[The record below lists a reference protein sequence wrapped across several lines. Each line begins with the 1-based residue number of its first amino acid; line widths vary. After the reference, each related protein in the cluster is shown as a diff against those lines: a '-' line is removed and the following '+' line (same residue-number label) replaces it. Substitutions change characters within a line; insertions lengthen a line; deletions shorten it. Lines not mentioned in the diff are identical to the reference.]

1 MVALYRP
8 GPMEQI
14 PTFIKAKH
22 GLEPIHYPHPILASF
37 LEETYG
43 VIVYQ
48 EQVLFIVREFAG
60 YSLGKA
66 DIFRKAMGKKIPEV
80 MQKEKQNFITGA
92 KAKGFSRELA
102 EQVFALIEPFAG
114 YAFNKAHAFSYALI
128 AYQTAYL
135 KANYPVE
142 YITALLSAHAGVME
156 KITSAISECR
166 RLGIKVLPPNI
177 NHSEANFSIEKDEK
191 GSLAIRFGLT
201 SIKNVGVGAIES
213 IIAEREKSGQFK
225 SIEDLCRRCDLRNM
239 NRRVM
244 ESLIKAGALDCL
256 GNRGTLLN
264 NVNEILSLAQRE
276 QKYREAG
283 QTTMFDLW
291 GKEVPVPVSRPRP
304 AGG

>member
-1 MVALYRP
+1 MRRYIKELKPSTFPEIAAIVALYRP

-14 PTFIKAKH
+14 PTYIKAKH

-66 DIFRKAMGKKIPEV
+66 DIFRKAMGKKIVSV
-80 MQKEKQNFITGA
+80 MQKEKANFIAGA
-92 KAKGFSRELA
+92 NAKGFSTDLA
-102 EQVFALIEPFAG
+102 EQVFTLIEPFAG

-142 YITALLSAHAGVME
+142 YITALLSAHAGVTE

-177 NHSEANFSIEKDEK
+177 NRSKANFSIEKDEK
-191 GSLAIRFGLT
+191 DNLVIRFGLT
-201 SIKNVGVGAIES
+201 SIKNVGVGGIEH
-213 IIAEREKSGQFK
+213 ILRERDKNGEFT
-225 SIEDLCRRCDLRNM
+225 SIEELCRRCDMRNV
-239 NRRVM
+239 NKRVM
-244 ESLIKAGALDCL
+244 ESMIKAG
-256 GNRGTLLN
+256 
-264 NVNEILSLAQRE
+264 S
-276 QKYREAG
+276 AG
-283 QTTMFDLW
+283 LP
-291 GKEVPVPVSRPRP
+291 GESRYFIK
-304 AGG
+304 